1 MSAAGRLRVRVQPR
15 AGANEIAGAREGV
28 VLVRVTAPP
37 EGGKAND
44 AVRKLVARRL
54 RIGVTRVRVVRGAGA
69 RDKVLEVEGL
79 TDAELRASF
88 PC

>member
-15 AGANEIAGAREGV
+15 AGVNEIAGSRAGM

-54 RIGVTRVRVVRGAGA
+54 RIGVTRVRVVHGAGA
-69 RDKVLEVEGL
+69 REKVLEVEGL